1 MTNLKQYPPKSL
13 SREAE
18 STTNLKQSPPGKL
31 KTFFFLRK
39 DRVDGKRETIHFEIL
54 KGEAE
59 SMTRLKQYHSKA
71 PIGKA
76 ELMIEMKLTGT
87 EETIS

>member
-13 SREAE
+13 TREAE

-31 KTFFFLRK
+31 KTFFERK
-39 DRVDGKRETIHFEIL
+39 DRVDGKRETIHFQIL

-59 SMTRLKQYHSKA
+59 SMANVKQHTASF
-71 PIGKA
+71 
-76 ELMIEMKLTGT
+76 L
-87 EETIS
+87 